1 MEYCK
6 KNIVA
11 KFRELFSAQ
20 MPLGSLKVI
29 ESMFIS
35 IRILK
40 RNKNI
45 WQVFYLVF
53 SLEQNQL
60 LSLCTEAYMKKY
72 LKSVL
77 LGGGR
82 EQRLTGGVKNVN

>member
-53 SLEQNQL
+53 SLVCESAAQ
-60 LSLCTEAYMKKY
+60 SLHRGIYEKIPEVCPP
-72 LKSVL
+72 
-77 LGGGR
+77 GGWKGA
-82 EQRLTGGVKNVN
+82 ETY